1 MSELLVVFVNV
12 ILPVFGIVLL
22 GAFLG
27 GRLELQA
34 KTLTRVA
41 YYVFVPAFVFQ
52 SISQADIP
60 LTSLTRMISFI
71 VLTHLVTIAIAALL
85 GRLMGRSRQMIAA
98 FIMIASFGNV
108 GNFGLAM
115 IQFRLGDVALPAASI
130 YFIVINTVAFVVC
143 ISAAGWAHGGS
154 RGAIWSVLKTPAL
167 WATIPAIVVSTGD
180 IAIPLLVDRMV
191 GLLAGAMIP
200 VMLFALGLQ
209 LREQGKIQLTADV
222 FFASGIRLIVAP
234 VLALIFTAMF
244 TLTPIENAAGVL
256 QAAMPVA
263 ILVSIIA
270 KENNIVPEFVTS
282 VVVVSTLISIV
293 TLSALMVFV

>member
-167 WATIPAIVVSTGD
+167 WATVPAIVVSTGD
-180 IAIPLLVDRMV
+180 VAIPLLVDRMV

-209 LREQGKIQLTADV
+209 LREQGKIQLTTDV

-282 VVVVSTLISIV
+282 VVVVSTLISVV